1 MLMYTAILAILL
13 LGFLGLYI
21 SQRKDSFKYAFVTI
35 TTMSI
40 SIISLAFY
48 YYVFIN

>member
-13 LGFLGLYI
+13 LGFLGIYV
-21 SQRKDSFKYAFVTI
+21 SVNKGSFKYTFVTI
-35 TTMSI
+35 ATMSI
-40 SIISLAFY
+40 SIVSLAFY